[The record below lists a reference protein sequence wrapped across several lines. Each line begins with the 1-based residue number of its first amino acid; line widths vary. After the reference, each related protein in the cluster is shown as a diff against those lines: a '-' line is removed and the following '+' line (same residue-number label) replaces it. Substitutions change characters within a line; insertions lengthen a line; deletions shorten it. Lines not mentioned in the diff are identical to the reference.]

1 MQSTGI
7 LLIHLGTPDVPTI
20 PAIRRYLKTFLLDP
34 DVINLPAFLRYLLVY
49 GLVLPFRPKY
59 SMHAYQQIWTNEGS
73 PLLINSRR
81 IQMALSQQLGQA
93 FVVALG
99 MRYGNPSIES
109 AADVLMNACCKKII
123 VFPLFP
129 QYTNATTGSVLK
141 KTSSI
146 LKKFNGEIKI
156 IFDFYRDS
164 FYIDSYADFI
174 QRALKQNPTDFL
186 LFSYH
191 GLPSR
196 ADDSQHY
203 HQQCLL
209 TSKTLAEKLNL
220 SPNTYHTTFQ
230 SRLGRTKWIKP
241 YTDQYLPILIQRGV
255 KKLSVVCPSFVT
267 DCLETLEEINIRLRN
282 QWQLLGGTFFQFISC
297 LNDDERWV
305 AGLANALK
313 KSAENKA

>member
-1 MQSTGI
+1 MQPTGI
-7 LLIHLGTPDVPTI
+7 LLINLGTPDAPTI

-34 DVINLPAFLRYLLVY
+34 DVITLPVFLRYLLVY

-59 SMHAYQQIWTNEGS
+59 SAHAYRQIWTNEGS

-93 FVVALG
+93 FMVALG
-99 MRYGNPSIES
+99 MRYGNPSIEL
-109 AADVLMNACCKKII
+109 ATDVLIHAHCKKII

-129 QYTNATTGSVLK
+129 QYANATTGSALK

-146 LKKFNGEIKI
+146 LKKFDGEIKMI
-156 IFDFYRDS
+156 SDFYRDS
-164 FYIDSYADFI
+164 FYIDNYADLI

-191 GLPSR
+191 GLPNR

-203 HQQCLL
+203 YQQCLL
-209 TSKTLAEKLNL
+209 TSTVLAEKLNL
-220 SPNTYHTTFQ
+220 PSNAYYTTFQ
-230 SRLGRTKWIKP
+230 SRLGRAKWIMP
-241 YTDQYLPILIQRGV
+241 YTDQYLSILIQRGV

-282 QWQLLGGTFFQFISC
+282 QWQLLGGTFFQFIGC

-305 AGLANALK
+305 VGLANALK
-313 KSAENKA
+313 QSAENKA